1 MYTQVYAY
9 IRIHTFLCT
18 TSAAAATPIWVYG
31 VLGLVAACEI
41 LERVELYDCCQS
53 SQAVMNSAGGRQGQN
68 RRGATVRKNRWQ
80 RERHFGD
87 GKPTLLYFR
96 WHAFFTFSS
105 EQAS

>member
-41 LERVELYDCCQS
+41 LERAELYEWCQS
-53 SQAVMNSAGGRQGQN
+53 SQAKGIQQGAGKGKTEEGR
-68 RRGATVRKNRWQ
+68 
-80 RERHFGD
+80 
-87 GKPTLLYFR
+87 P
-96 WHAFFTFSS
+96 
-105 EQAS
+105 